1 MMKRWKSTDDLTLHE
16 IAEVMARGGIV
27 VLPTD
32 TVYGLHA
39 SANNQRAVNRVAEM
53 KGRSA
58 DKPFIVIAASIDDV
72 EALGAAVPDVLHD
85 IWPAPMTAI
94 LRRGDMTM
102 AARVPDLDWLRT
114 LLEITGP
121 LASTSA
127 NRSGEST
134 ITSPSEL
141 ARDLHTSIDG
151 ALDLGRR
158 EAKPSAIVDFTG
170 TAPRITR
177 EGDLAFTQN
186 LRKTLRKSL

>member
-1 MMKRWKSTDDLTLHE
+1 MKKWKATDDLTLHD
-16 IAEVMARGGIV
+16 IAEVLARGGITI
-27 VLPTD
+27 LPTD

-39 SANNQRAVNRVAEM
+39 SANNQRAVNRIADI
-53 KGRSA
+53 KGRA
-58 DKPFIVIAASIDDV
+58 AEKPFIVIAASIDDV
-72 EALGAAVPDVLHD
+72 EALGASVPDVLHD

-94 LRRGDMTM
+94 LRRGDMTI

-127 NRSGEST
+127 NRSGEPT

-141 ARDLHTSIDG
+141 ARDLQNAVDG
-151 ALDLGRR
+151 ILDLGRR

-170 TAPRITR
+170 ATPKVTR
-177 EGDLAFTQN
+177 EGDFAFTQN

>member
-1 MMKRWKSTDDLTLHE
+1 MKKWKANDDLTLHE
-16 IAEVMARGGIV
+16 IAEVLARGGVV

-39 SANNQRAVNRVAEM
+39 SANNQRAVNRVAEI
-53 KGRSA
+53 KGRA
-58 DKPFIVIAASIDDV
+58 AEKPFIVIAASIDDV

-85 IWPAPMTAI
+85 IWPAPVTAI
-94 LRRGDMTM
+94 LRRGDMTI
-102 AARVPDLDWLRT
+102 AARVPDVDWLRT
-114 LLEITGP
+114 LLEISGP

-127 NRSGEST
+127 NRSGEPT
-134 ITSPSEL
+134 IMSPSEL
-141 ARDLHTSIDG
+141 ARDLQNAVDG

-170 TAPRITR
+170 ATPKITR
-177 EGDLAFTQN
+177 EGDFAFTQN

>member
-16 IAEVMARGGIV
+16 IAEVLARGGIV

-102 AARVPDLDWLRT
+102 AARVPA
-114 LLEITGP
+114 P
-121 LASTSA
+121 
-127 NRSGEST
+127 ES
-134 ITSPSEL
+134 
-141 ARDLHTSIDG
+141 
-151 ALDLGRR
+151 
-158 EAKPSAIVDFTG
+158 G
-170 TAPRITR
+170 TAPR
-177 EGDLAFTQN
+177 EGSAPGAPKAGSDSPPNSTKLE
-186 LRKTLRKSL
+186 

>member
-1 MMKRWKSTDDLTLHE
+1 MKRWKSTDDLTLHE
-16 IAEVMARGGIV
+16 IAENLALGGIV
-27 VLPTD
+27 LLPTD
-32 TVYGLHA
+32 TIYGLHA
-39 SANNQRAVNRVAEM
+39 SANNQRSVNRLAEI
-53 KGRSA
+53 KGRPG

-94 LRRGDMTM
+94 LRRHDTTI

-127 NRSGEST
+127 NRSGETS
-134 ITSPSEL
+134 ITSPAEL
-141 ARDLHTSIDG
+141 ARDLHGALDG
-151 ALDLGRR
+151 VLDLGRR

-170 TAPRITR
+170 AVPRITR

>member
-16 IAEVMARGGIV
+16 IAEVLARGGIV

-72 EALGAAVPDVLHD
+72 EALD

-151 ALDLGRR
+151 VLDLGRR

-170 TAPRITR
+170 VAPKITR
-177 EGDLAFTQN
+177 EGDFAFTQN